1 MINHPNYQVSKMP
14 TNRELYFQLLG
25 KKNKYLTRLVVKE
38 LLNDVNGFSDGLS
51 LYKHF
56 DEECPNYEKLVENSK
71 RVEDGEPFQ
80 YVLGYANFIDLL
92 FEVNKNVLIP
102 RQETEEL
109 VIHTKRYIEKYL
121 KDRELDIADVC
132 TGSGAIGISLK
143 KYFPKANVTLTDISK
158 EALEVAKYNSEKLGF
173 KVDILEGDM
182 LSPLIEKGIK
192 LDVLVCNPPYI
203 ENIKTIDEQVW
214 KYEPHQALL
223 ASPKT
228 KFYEEVFKNA
238 DKIMKAEFILA
249 FEIGE
254 DMEDELSIM
263 VENYFPDAMYT
274 IAKDM
279 YGKTRF
285 LYIIRK
291 EGMNYA

>member
-1 MINHPNYQVSKMP
+1 MP
-14 TNRELYFQLLG
+14 TNRELYFELLG
-25 KKNKYLTRLVVKE
+25 KNNKYLTRLVVKE
-38 LLNDVNGFSDGLS
+38 LLNNANGYTDGLS

-56 DEECPNYEKLVENSK
+56 DEPCKNYEKFIENAK
-71 RVEDGEPFQ
+71 RVEEGEPFQ

-92 FEVNKNVLIP
+92 FEVNKDVLIP

-121 KDRELDIADVC
+121 KDRDLDIADVC
-132 TGSGAIGISLK
+132 TGSGAIGLSLK
-143 KYFPKANVTLTDISK
+143 KYFPKANVTLSDIEVK
-158 EALEVAKYNSEKLGF
+158 ALEVAKKNSMKLGL
-173 KVDILEGDM
+173 KANCVQGDM
-182 LSPLIEKGIK
+182 LDPLIEAGLK

-203 ENIKTIDEQVW
+203 ENLDTIDEQVW

-223 ASPKT
+223 ATPKT

-238 DKIMKAEFILA
+238 DKIMKNEFILA

-254 DMEDELSIM
+254 DMEDELSVM

-291 EGMNYA
+291 EGLNYA